1 MQYAAA
7 YKYQCVV
14 VQSQI
19 IICCVSHK
27 IHQQHTNNTQSNPSF
42 NGGWWF
48 RQWCFCNFVDLIQ
61 KHIVT
66 ALLDIKVKLCDVFSS
81 WMKGPFWVLSP
92 SSWHHSLSETN
103 WTLAKKIMD
112 PQSNRLA
119 RKLQS
124 ARRTRNR
131 NPNHLT
137 QLKHHRQPRVCRVNR
152 FVRNRSSTLVAIKAW
167 KRHCRRVGER
177 ENVNDNVF
185 VIQKSQ
191 RSLLLQ
197 LKDKRKTAL
206 MPSQEDRLQH
216 DDINT
221 RYASNQSAVAMGS
234 WN

>member
-1 MQYAAA
+1 MQYLGYAAA
-7 YKYQCVV
+7 YKYRCVV

-19 IICCVSHK
+19 IICWVSHK

-112 PQSNRLA
+112 PQSNRLV
-119 RKLQS
+119 RKLQAAS
-124 ARRTRNR
+124 CKKNTEPKPEP
-131 NPNHLT
+131 PNAIET
-137 QLKHHRQPRVCRVNR
+137 P
-152 FVRNRSSTLVAIKAW
+152 SSTQSMQS
-167 KRHCRRVGER
+167 E
-177 ENVNDNVF
+177 
-185 VIQKSQ
+185 
-191 RSLLLQ
+191 SLCQ
-197 LKDKRKTAL
+197 EQEQYVSSDQSMKTSL
-206 MPSQEDRLQH
+206 P
-216 DDINT
+216 
-221 RYASNQSAVAMGS
+221 
-234 WN
+234 